1 MIQFTHPLLLNL
13 LWLVPVLFTLV
24 WLEYRWKLSAMK
36 KWASQKLWDD
46 VIPNRA
52 PVNVLWKR
60 ILFVLAVGLLIFA
73 MSGPQVG
80 TRLVEVTRQGTDI
93 ALAVDLSQSML
104 VEDLT
109 PNRFQRARH
118 EISRFMDKLTGDRV
132 ALIPFARVAFV
143 EVPMTLDHAA
153 VNSKLNAIKPEMIPH
168 PGTSLAATIKQA
180 RRVFSNKSQAQK
192 IIVIITDGE
201 DHEADA
207 IKEAKKAADEG
218 IIIYTIG
225 MATVSGGPIPVKSQY
240 GKVTGYKKD
249 RSGSTIVSRLNE
261 DLLSEIS
268 SVTGGE
274 FYRATQTGSEFK
286 QLYKT
291 IAGMDKEKFETKQF
305 TDYEDRFQYPAALA
319 LLLIVIGQ
327 LIPPARR
334 RTS

>member
-1 MIQFTHPLLLNL
+1 MLNL
-13 LWLVPVLFTLV
+13 LWLIPVLFLFV
-24 WLEYRWKLSAMK
+24 WLEYRWKLNAMR
-36 KWASQKLWDD
+36 KWASQSLWDM

-52 PVNVLWKR
+52 PVNLLWKR
-60 ILFVLAVGLLIFA
+60 ILFVMAVGLLIFA
-73 MSGPQVG
+73 LSGPQVG

-118 EISRFMDKLTGDRV
+118 EINRFMDRLAGDRV

-153 VNSKLNAIKPEMIPH
+153 VNSKLNALKPEMIPH

-180 RRVFSNKSQAQK
+180 RRVFSSKSQAQK
-192 IIVIITDGE
+192 IIVIVTDGE
-201 DHEADA
+201 DHEPDA
-207 IKEAKKAADEG
+207 IDEAKEAAKEG
-218 IIIYTIG
+218 ILIYTIG
-225 MATVSGGPIPVKSQY
+225 MATTSGGPIPLKSQY
-240 GKVTGYKKD
+240 GKISGYKKD
-249 RSGSTIVSRLNE
+249 RSGNTIVSKLNE
-261 DLLSEIS
+261 DLLTEIS
-268 SVTGGE
+268 RVTGGE

-291 IAGMDKEKFETKQF
+291 ISGMDKENFETKQF
-305 TDYEDRFQYPAALA
+305 TDFEDRFQYPAALA
-319 LLLIVIGQ
+319 LLLIAIGQ

-334 RTS
+334 RKS